1 MIKKTIQTRNLQM
14 AYHEAGVGPL
24 VVLLHGFPELGSTW
38 RHQIKALAAAGYRA
52 IAPDQRGY
60 GGTDAPADIE
70 AYSILDLV
78 GDVIAL
84 LDALEA
90 DQAVVVGHD
99 WGAPIAWATA
109 LLRPDRVRAVV
120 GLSIPT
126 GPRSSAPPI
135 ELMRKNAGDD
145 YYMVQFQVPGLAD
158 ARLAENV
165 RESLLRG
172 RYSASG
178 DVPEDKRW
186 VPTDG
191 GFFDTRVLP
200 GPDEVPAWLD
210 AEHLD
215 DLTENFERTGFTGG
229 LNWYR
234 NLDRNWRLMAP
245 FDGMKILP
253 PALFMTGEW
262 DLEYAGNRGMIKRL
276 KDFVP
281 NLRETIIMPGAGHW
295 LGEERPEEVNS
306 ALLKFLAEL

>member
-1 MIKKTIQTRNLQM
+1 MKKSIQTRNLRM
-14 AYHEAGVGPL
+14 AFEDEGEGPL
-24 VVLLHGFPELGSTW
+24 VVLLHGFPEISSTW
-38 RHQIKALAAAGYRA
+38 RHQIAALSVAGYRA
-52 IAPDQRGY
+52 VAPDQRGY
-60 GGTDAPADIE
+60 GGTDAPAEIE
-70 AYSILDLV
+70 AYTILDLV

-84 LDALEA
+84 LDALET

-99 WGAPIAWATA
+99 WGAPIAWTTA
-109 LLRPDRVRAVV
+109 LLRPDRIRGVV

-145 YYMVQFQVPGLAD
+145 YYMVQFQEPGVAD
-158 ARLAENV
+158 ARLAQNV

-178 DVPEDKRW
+178 DVPEDQRW

-191 GFFDTRVLP
+191 GFFDTRVMP
-200 GPDEVPAWLD
+200 RPDEIPAWI
-210 AEHLD
+210 EPSHLD
-215 DLTENFERTGFTGG
+215 ELTENFERTGFTGG

-234 NLDRNWRLMAP
+234 NLDRNWRLMAA

-253 PALFMTGEW
+253 PALFMTGER
-262 DLEYAGNRGMIKRL
+262 DLDYAGNRGMVKRL
-276 KDFVP
+276 KDFAP

-295 LGEERPEEVNS
+295 LGEERPDAVNS